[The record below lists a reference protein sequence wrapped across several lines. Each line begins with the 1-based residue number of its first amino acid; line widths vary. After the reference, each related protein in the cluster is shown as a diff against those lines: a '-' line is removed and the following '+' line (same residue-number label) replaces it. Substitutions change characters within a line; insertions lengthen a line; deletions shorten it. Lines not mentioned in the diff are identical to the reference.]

1 MSSAS
6 NQTRLP
12 APRAGALGSDDAGI
26 PAPLAGLTLGDRYRL
41 VQLLGKGGMGSV
53 YLARHVLVGKPV
65 AVKILDSSRVAEGH
79 AYQRLFREAQA
90 AAAIGHPAIIDV
102 HDMGVTAHGDPYLV
116 MEYLEGEDLASLM
129 ERHAPLSPAAAFGV
143 IEPILSALGAAHDK
157 GIVHRDLKPANIY
170 LVQRKSAAPAVK
182 LIDFGIAKYAGP
194 TDLAKLTLPGTV
206 MGTPAYMA
214 PEQARGVREVDARTD
229 IYAVGVVL
237 YQILTNRLPFEGT
250 SYNELM
256 FKIVHDEPVLSR
268 SVLEKLEPDVRAIV
282 FRAMQ
287 KSPVDRFQSA
297 GEMLEALATLEAW
310 KERTDALTRLA
321 AKVRVRAFG
330 GGDLGGLPH
339 RAEGSTFDV
348 YELLRR
354 DAAAS
359 QDAST
364 LADGSGTPMAAAQKP
379 ASSGGDAPP
388 TLASGPS
395 AGLPTVSPVSVKT
408 ARIATSASA
417 SDPGPGQPQDQP
429 LSSRP
434 KPPTSIAFV
443 AAGVVLLAMFGA
455 ATAWWHRST
464 AEPGAHAA
472 APSAS
477 VAPARSVLI
486 TLQRIPPD
494 ATIRFQG
501 QVMQSNPFRVEA
513 SENASV
519 VRVEAPGFDEFAA
532 TVVPSQDVTLTVAL
546 RPTTADAPVPSA
558 STAANSGSSSPPRK
572 RPPSISKGARGT
584 YYTETFE

>member
-6 NQTRLP
+6 HQSGPP
-12 APRAGALGSDDAGI
+12 APRAHEPGSDDTGI
-26 PAPLAGLTLGDRYRL
+26 PAALSGLLLGDRYRL

-90 AAAIGHPAIIDV
+90 AATIGHPAIIDV
-102 HDMGVTAHGDPYLV
+102 HDMGVTPHGDPYLV

-129 ERHAPLSPAAAFGV
+129 ERHAPLSLAAAFGV

-170 LVQRKSAAPAVK
+170 LVQHKDAAPAVK
-182 LIDFGIAKYAGP
+182 LIDFGIAKYAGH

-229 IYAVGVVL
+229 MYAVGVVL
-237 YQILTNRLPFEGT
+237 YQVLTNRLPFEGT

-256 FKIVHDEPVLSR
+256 FKIVHDEPVLTR
-268 SVLEKLEPDVRAIV
+268 SVLEKLEPGVRAV
-282 FRAMQ
+282 VLRAMQ
-287 KSPVDRFQSA
+287 KSPADRFQSA
-297 GEMLEALATLEAW
+297 GEML
-310 KERTDALTRLA
+310 DALRTIDAWQERADALVRLA

-330 GGDLGGLPH
+330 GGDLGGLAR
-339 RAEGSTFDV
+339 RAEGSRFDV

-354 DAAAS
+354 DVAAS

-364 LADGSGTPMAAAQKP
+364 LADGSGACMAAAQKP
-379 ASSGGDAPP
+379 ASAGGNAPP
-388 TLASGPS
+388 TLASGPG
-395 AGLPTVSPVSVKT
+395 AELPTGSPVSVRAPRT
-408 ARIATSASA
+408 ATSASA
-417 SDPGPGQPQDQP
+417 PNLDPGQAPSPTTF
-429 LSSRP
+429 SAP
-434 KPPTSIAFV
+434 KARTSIAFF
-443 AAGVVLLAMFGA
+443 AAGAVLLAMLGA
-455 ATAWWHRST
+455 ATAWWHRSS
-464 AEPGAHAA
+464 AEPDAQVA

-477 VAPARSVLI
+477 VVPARSVLI
-486 TLQRIPPD
+486 TVQGIPPD

-501 QVMQSNPFRVEA
+501 EVMRSNPFRAEA

-519 VRVEAPGFDEFAA
+519 VRVEAPGFDVFAA
-532 TVVPSQDVTLTVAL
+532 TVVPNQDVTLTVVL
-546 RPTTADAPVPSA
+546 RPSTVDNLVPPASA
-558 STAANSGSSSPPRK
+558 AVSRKPSSPQRK
-572 RPPSISKGARGT
+572 RTPSIGKGARDT
-584 YYTETFE
+584 YYTEMFE